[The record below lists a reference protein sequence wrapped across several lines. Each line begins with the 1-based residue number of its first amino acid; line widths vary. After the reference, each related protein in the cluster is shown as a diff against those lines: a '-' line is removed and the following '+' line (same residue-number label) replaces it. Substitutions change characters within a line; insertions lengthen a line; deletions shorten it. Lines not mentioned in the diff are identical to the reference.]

1 MKPVLLF
8 LTVIAFGAVS
18 LAPAV
23 SLAQPKP
30 AQKSAL
36 GGIGQTFKDS
46 WITSKTKMAM
56 LGDKRVSSFDIK
68 VKTQRGVVMLRG
80 KVDSAEERSAAER
93 IARGIDGVRSVSNL
107 LQVVP
112 RTQRKAAEAWGRRAQ
127 EGGPRMPGRESA
139 AQER

>member
-8 LTVIAFGAVS
+8 LTVIALGAVA
-18 LAPAV
+18 LAPTV

-46 WITSKTKMAM
+46 WITTKTKTA
-56 LGDKRVSSFDIK
+56 LLADKRVSSFQIK
-68 VKTQRGVVMLRG
+68 VKTNRGVVMLRG

-112 RTQRKAAEAWGRRAQ
+112 RTQRKAVDGWSRR
-127 EGGPRMPGRESA
+127 PGREA
-139 AQER
+139 ATAEQR